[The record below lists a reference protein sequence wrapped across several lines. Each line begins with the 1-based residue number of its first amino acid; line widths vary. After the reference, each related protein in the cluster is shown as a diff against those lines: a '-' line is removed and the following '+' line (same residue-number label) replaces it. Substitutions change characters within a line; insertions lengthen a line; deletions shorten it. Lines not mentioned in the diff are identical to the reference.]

1 MSDEI
6 IINIQEDIENIVV
19 SPQEDIENIVVS
31 LATLPVITV
40 NGQVG
45 NVIIDLSKYES
56 VYSTFNANSA
66 TYTTLN
72 YVNNKFF
79 PISGGIVNGNINVLS
94 KILSA
99 NRDLFDI
106 FLTSETDSQSIS
118 YNPSSYELS
127 ITSGNT
133 ISLSSINSTFFVNS
147 GKYEDVY
154 STVTTVSGNWD
165 TSYNTL
171 STLTYENVGTLT
183 YETIQEY
190 TSSNPPVINK
200 GSTVELYNGRVY
212 IFAGTDVTNPSHYL
226 EVNANPITAIYKEI
240 SLFNST
246 SAIIDTYYVDD
257 FKCAKY
263 SLQIETSFNNEIY
276 YSEINVI
283 AAVGLQKAVLVE
295 YGQVY
300 TTELITKYDAN
311 FNINRIELIVF
322 FPSHIIDSNNRL
334 VLKGHRTNYFKI

>member
-19 SPQEDIENIVVS
+19 NV
-31 LATLPVITV
+31 AGLPVITV

-45 NVIIDLSKYES
+45 HVIIDVSNYDS
-56 VYSTFNANSA
+56 VYSTFNTNSA
-66 TYTTLN
+66 TYTTFN
-72 YVNNKFF
+72 YVDNKFF
-79 PISGGIVNGNINVLS
+79 PINGGIVNGSINVLG

-99 NRDLFDI
+99 NKDLFDI
-106 FLTSETDSQSIS
+106 FLTSETDSQTIF

-133 ISLSSINSTFFVNS
+133 VNLSSINATFSVNS

-154 STVTTVSGNWD
+154 SAVITVSGNWN

-183 YETIQEY
+183 YETIQDY
-190 TSSNPPVINK
+190 TASNPPIINK

-212 IFAGTDVTNPSHYL
+212 IFTGTDVTNSSHYL
-226 EVNANPITAIYKEI
+226 EVNANPIIAIYKEV

-257 FKCAKY
+257 FKCSKY
-263 SLQIETSFNNEIY
+263 NLQIETNFNNEIY

-300 TTELITKYDAN
+300 TSELISKYDAN

-322 FPSHIIDSNNRL
+322 FPSYVIGPNDRL
-334 VLKGHRTNYFKI
+334 VIKGHRTNYFKI